1 MLKFIMSDEIY
12 WFGDLFINVLIMKS
26 NEINLFKF

>member
-12 WFGDLFINVLIMKS
+12 WFSDLFINVLIMKS